1 MACRNHSK
9 NIPKFS
15 VAEKEV
21 LENAERQISQK
32 IGMENHPNEL
42 IVLHEIPSDDSFA
55 DELYQQMVYEGCF
68 IKYDSQD
75 WRPEDNEKDQKE
87 ELDFYS
93 KGKVLWLVGI
103 IQKTYLNFQWLKIWR
118 TQKDKFPKKMGWKMT
133 QMN

>member
-1 MACRNHSK
+1 M
-9 NIPKFS
+9 
-15 VAEKEV
+15 EG
-21 LENAERQISQK
+21 ENSISSIHTSPLSSQ
-32 IGMENHPNEL
+32 EAH
-42 IVLHEIPSDDSFA
+42 
-55 DELYQQMVYEGCF
+55 ELYQEMVSEGCF
-68 IKYDSQD
+68 IKHDSQD
-75 WRPEDNEKDQKE
+75 WRPEDDEKDLKE